1 MTNRCV
7 VLSKE
12 LKVGDCYALVLKF
25 ILNLIKKGAIKLISL
40 KSSQVFASGNMS

>member
-7 VLSKE
+7 VLGKE
-12 LKVGDCYALVLKF
+12 LKVGDYALVLKF
-25 ILNLIKKGAIKLISL
+25 ILNLIKKGAITLISL